1 VPRWVEVV
9 RRPLFRPQR
18 CRHRFS
24 HNLRLRFPRRH
35 PRRRRRHRLRG
46 LHRPHLLCG
55 HAHAQSLSRH
65 LPQLDLLIRTT
76 APWGSTL
83 LGTEPSSS
91 GAAGSTTSV
100 ASQRHRQHQQT
111 HTTARTAS
119 PTGRRAGVSRRKNG
133 VVEFMGRA
141 ARTRVVGVR
150 HLLTHTIVMPDLPI
164 GWQAGACPRRR
175 GAAQTRGRAAHQ
187 QLEDVL
193 ERVLDGCS

>member
-24 HNLRLRFPRRH
+24 HNLRLRFPRHH
-35 PRRRRRHRLRG
+35 PHLRPRHRLRG

-55 HAHAQSLSRH
+55 QPQSLSRH
-65 LPQLDLLIRTT
+65 LPQLDLLIHTIV
-76 APWGSTL
+76 PWGSTL
-83 LGTEPSSS
+83 LGTEQSSS

-100 ASQRHRQHQQT
+100 ASQQHRQHQQT

-119 PTGRRAGVSRRKNG
+119 PTGRLAGLFQRKNG

-150 HLLTHTIVMPDLPI
+150 HLPTHTIVMPDLPT

-175 GAAQTRGRAAHQ
+175 GVAQTRGRAAHQ

-193 ERVLDGCS
+193 ERVLNGCS